1 MAALAPV
8 CAAIPVRLVASGADP
23 IVFTRVYK
31 SYETPPVYVVRDFS
45 LAIRSGEFFCLVGAS
60 GSGKSTVIKMIARIE
75 DPTKG
80 ELVRPV
86 HVGMVFQSYALLPWL
101 TVEDNVAFAPRMQ
114 RASKKRVQE
123 LTRRYLHMVHLER
136 FAKKYPRELSGGQ
149 RQRVGIARA
158 LTVDSDVLLMDEP
171 FSALDP
177 VNTDELHAEVLDI
190 WSATKKTI
198 VMVSHHF
205 EEAVTLADRIGVM
218 QNGTLTQIVDVGLP
232 RPRQESA
239 EAFVSKVKSL
249 RECLTSAPGAARP
262 PLFGG

>member
-1 MAALAPV
+1 MD
-8 CAAIPVRLVASGADP
+8 DP
-23 IVFTRVYK
+23 IVFGDVYK

-45 LAIRSGEFFCLVGAS
+45 LAVKREEFFCLVGSS
-60 GSGKSTVIKMIARIE
+60 GCGKSTVIKMIAGIE
-75 DPTKG
+75 NPTTG
-80 ELVRPV
+80 TLIRPKRD
-86 HVGMVFQSYALLPWL
+86 GMVFQSRAWLPWL

-114 RASKKRVQE
+114 RLPDEKVKE
-123 LTRRYLHMVHLER
+123 LTRHFLHMVHLEG

-177 VNTDELHAEVLDI
+177 VNVDELHAEILEI
-190 WSATKKTI
+190 WKATKKTV

-218 QNGTLTQIVDVGLP
+218 KNGTLAEIIAVELP
-232 RPRQESA
+232 RPRSEEGHRFMLQ
-239 EAFVSKVKSL
+239 VKNV
-249 RECLTSAPGAARP
+249 RECLTRS
-262 PLFGG
+262 